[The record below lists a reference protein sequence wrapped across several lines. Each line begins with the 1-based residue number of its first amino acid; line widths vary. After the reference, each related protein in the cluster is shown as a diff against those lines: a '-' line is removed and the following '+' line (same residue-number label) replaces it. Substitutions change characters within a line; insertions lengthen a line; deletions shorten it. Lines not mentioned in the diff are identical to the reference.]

1 MMKNGQHVVPRDG
14 GWGVL
19 RSGAQ
24 RVAKVFATRDEAVAY
39 GRERA
44 QSLGSVLYIHG
55 VDGLIHQRDSFEKTS
70 APAKG

>member
-1 MMKNGQHVVPRDG
+1 MTKNGQHVVPRDG
-14 GWGVL
+14 GWGVV

-24 RVAKVFATRDEAVAY
+24 RVAKVFPTRDEAVAY

-44 QSLGSVLYIHG
+44 KSFGSVLYIHG
-55 VDGLIHQRDSFEKTS
+55 SDGRIHHWDSFEKAP